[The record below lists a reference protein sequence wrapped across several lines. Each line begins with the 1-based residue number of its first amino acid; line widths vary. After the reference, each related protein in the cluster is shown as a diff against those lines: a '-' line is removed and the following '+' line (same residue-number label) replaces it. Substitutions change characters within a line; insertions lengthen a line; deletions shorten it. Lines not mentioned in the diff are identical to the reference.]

1 LTLYANQ
8 DDRFKKLG
16 VFLLHF
22 LRLKGLIGKGRNA
35 GSVENIENLQ
45 AALQAGEMPERK
57 GYLSKEAY
65 LLMLLS
71 FLLRNSVLVN
81 VQNLRREKPEI
92 ELERLPFELRSRNH

>member
-1 LTLYANQ
+1 
-8 DDRFKKLG
+8 
-16 VFLLHF
+16 
-22 LRLKGLIGKGRNA
+22 
-35 GSVENIENLQ
+35 
-45 AALQAGEMPERK
+45 MPERK